1 MVCSQRSCYIGMTSI
16 EAKKILNRI
25 TIDPSLAD
33 QFTEEE
39 IEELE
44 YIASQN

>member
-1 MVCSQRSCYIGMTSI
+1 MTKR
-16 EAKKILNRI
+16 EAKSILDKIMNN
-25 TIDPSLAD
+25 PSIAD

-44 YIASQN
+44 RINTTPCGEEQP

>member
-1 MVCSQRSCYIGMTSI
+1 MVCSQRSYSLGMTIS
-16 EAKKILNRI
+16 EARKILNRI
-25 TIDPSLAD
+25 LKDPNLAD

-44 YIASQN
+44 YIASQK

>member
-1 MVCSQRSCYIGMTSI
+1 MTKK
-16 EAKKILNRI
+16 EAKSILNKL
-25 TIDPSLAD
+25 IDNPGLAD

-44 YIASQN
+44 YIASK